1 MSKQQ
6 KADLW
11 LLLITFFWGSSY
23 YLTDVCLREMPP
35 MWLNAFRF
43 LLAFALLGTVFRRR
57 LAAVNRATVR
67 GALLVGAALV
77 GTYIFYGYGVSRTS
91 LSNAGFISAL
101 AVVFTPLFD
110 FIFRGRKPHKKLF
123 AALALCTLGL
133 GLLTLGKDF
142 KPQIG
147 DILCLG
153 VSLCY
158 TADLMLTEETVK
170 NETVDPVAMGVLEL
184 GVVGVVMLL
193 MSLVLEKPCLP
204 RSPGVW
210 AAALFLGI
218 LCTGV
223 AFVVQTVQQ
232 QYTAASHV
240 GLIFTL
246 EPVFSAVIA
255 YFFAGERLQP
265 RGYLGAVLML
275 FSLILM
281 EVNIPVKQK
290 KTDS

>member
-1 MSKQQ
+1 MTRQQ

-23 YLTDVCLREMPP
+23 YLTDVCLRELPP

-43 LLAFALLGTVFRRR
+43 LLSFALLGCVFHKRLRR
-57 LAAVNRATVR
+57 VNRATLR

-77 GTYIFYGYGVSRTS
+77 GTYVFYGYGVSRTS

-110 FIFRGRKPHKKLF
+110 FLFRGRKPQRKLF

-133 GLLTLGKDF
+133 GLLTLGRDF
-142 KPQIG
+142 RPQPG

-184 GVVGVVMLL
+184 GVVGVVMLCL
-193 MSLVLEKPCLP
+193 SLALETPVLP
-204 RSPGVW
+204 RSGAVW
-210 AAALFLGI
+210 GAALFLGL

-255 YFFAGERLQP
+255 YFFAGERLRPQ
-265 RGYLGAVLML
+265 GYLGAALML
-275 FSLILM
+275 ASLVLM
-281 EVNIPVKQK
+281 EVDIPLK
-290 KTDS
+290 KRRADP

>member
-1 MSKQQ
+1 MTRQQ

-23 YLTDVCLREMPP
+23 YLTDVCLRELPP

-43 LLAFALLGTVFRRR
+43 LLSFALLGCVFHKRLRR
-57 LAAVNRATVR
+57 VNRATLR

-77 GTYIFYGYGVSRTS
+77 GTYVFYGYGVSRTS

-110 FIFRGRKPHKKLF
+110 FLVRGRKPQRKLF

-133 GLLTLGKDF
+133 GLLTLGRDF
-142 KPQIG
+142 RPQPG

-184 GVVGVVMLL
+184 GVVGVVMLCL
-193 MSLVLEKPCLP
+193 SLALETPVLP
-204 RSPGVW
+204 RSGAVW
-210 AAALFLGI
+210 GAALFLGL

-255 YFFAGERLQP
+255 YFFAGERLRPQ
-265 RGYLGAVLML
+265 GYLGAALML
-275 FSLILM
+275 ASLVLM
-281 EVNIPVKQK
+281 EVDIPLK
-290 KTDS
+290 KRRADP

>member
-1 MSKQQ
+1 MTRQQ

-43 LLAFALLGTVFRRR
+43 LMAFALLGTVFRKR
-57 LAAVNRATVR
+57 LGNLNRATVR
-67 GALLVGAALV
+67 GALLVGIALV
-77 GTYIFYGYGVSRTS
+77 GTYVFYGYGVSRTS

-110 FIFRGRKPHKKLF
+110 FLFRGRKPQRKLF
-123 AALALCTLGL
+123 VALVLCTLGL

-142 KPQIG
+142 RPQIG

-158 TADLMLTEETVK
+158 TADLMITEETVK

-184 GVVGVVMLL
+184 GFVGIVMLGL
-193 MSLVLEKPCLP
+193 SLVLETPCLP
-204 RSPGVW
+204 KTPAVW
-210 AAALFLGI
+210 AAGIFLGI

-255 YFFAGERLQP
+255 YFFAGERLAPQ
-265 RGYLGAVLML
+265 GYLGALLML
-275 FSLILM
+275 LSLVIM
-281 EVNIPVKQK
+281 EANIKLK
-290 KTDS
+290 KSDL

>member
-43 LLAFALLGTVFRRR
+43 IMAFALLGTVFHKRLRR
-57 LAAVNRATVR
+57 LNRATVR
-67 GALLVGAALV
+67 GAVLVGTALV

-110 FIFRGRKPHKKLF
+110 FLFRRRKPRRKLF
-123 AALALCTLGL
+123 VALLLCTLGL
-133 GLLTLGKDF
+133 GLLTLGRDF
-142 KPQIG
+142 RPRIG
-147 DILCLG
+147 DVLCLG

-170 NETVDPVAMGVLEL
+170 NEAVDPVAMGVLEL
-184 GVVGVVMLL
+184 GFVGAVMLV
-193 MSLVLEKPCLP
+193 MSLVLETPCLP
-204 RSPGVW
+204 RTPAVW

-275 FSLILM
+275 VSLVIM
-281 EVNIPVKQK
+281 EVDISLK
-290 KTDS
+290 KR